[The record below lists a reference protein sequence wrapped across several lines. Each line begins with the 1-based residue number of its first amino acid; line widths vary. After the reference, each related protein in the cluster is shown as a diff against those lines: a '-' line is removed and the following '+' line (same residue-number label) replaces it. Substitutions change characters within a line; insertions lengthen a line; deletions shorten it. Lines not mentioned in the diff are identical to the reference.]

1 MKAREVKAARVRMGY
16 SQKQLAE
23 KLGITLA
30 SYRNKENGH
39 SPFKDDEKIIMAREL
54 QLTLQ
59 QVNDY
64 FFDGMLPSV
73 DSC

>member
-1 MKAREVKAARVRMGY
+1 MKTLEVKAARVRMGY
-16 SQKQLAE
+16 SQKQLAD
-23 KLGITLA
+23 KVGITLA
-30 SYRNKENGH
+30 SYRNKENGL
-39 SPFKDDEKIIMAREL
+39 SPFRDDEKIIMAREL

-73 DSC
+73 DG